1 VTDETNTNPAPA
13 GPTPAGWNTDPS
25 GRFQLRY
32 WDGAAWTD
40 HVSTNGVQQTD
51 PVAGGAPV
59 TPVVPATP
67 AAPVVAPSPRPRV
80 VWPTRTKVVVLGGAV
95 LLVLGSVLPWA
106 KLEVSSGAFSISDT
120 KNGLDGDGVLTLIL
134 AVIAILIFLLV
145 KNRKVT
151 GWLVTVAG
159 FLAGAIAIY
168 DIVDV
173 KGAFDNLD
181 VPSSIN
187 ADATVG
193 VGLWIA
199 AVAAVVLFVGG
210 VLCLM
215 QHDDA
220 TPAGP
225 VTPVPPAA

>member
-1 VTDETNTNPAPA
+1 MTDETNTGPAPA

-59 TPVVPATP
+59 AGGVPVVPAAPVTSP
-67 AAPVVAPSPRPRV
+67 AAAAGPRPKV
-80 VWPTRTKVVVLGGAV
+80 VWPTRTKVVVLAGAA

-106 KLEVSSGAFSISDT
+106 KLEVSSSLFSVSDT
-120 KNGLDGDGVLTLIL
+120 KNGLDGDGVLTLVL
-134 AVIAILIFLLV
+134 AVVAVLVFLLV
-145 KNRKVT
+145 KSRKVT

-173 KGAFDNLD
+173 KGAFDDLD

-210 VLCLM
+210 VLCLV
-215 QHDDA
+215 QKDDA
-220 TPAGP
+220 
-225 VTPVPPAA
+225 TPVPPAA